1 MQFKVCEISH
11 RQQKSGSLQ
20 TNFTHP
26 SQKPLRGCEKT
37 QVFSGNHPPV
47 FTR

>member
-1 MQFKVCEISH
+1 MPGSSGCVIGKSERLPMQFKVCEISH

-26 SQKPLRGCEKT
+26 SQ
-37 QVFSGNHPPV
+37 
-47 FTR
+47 